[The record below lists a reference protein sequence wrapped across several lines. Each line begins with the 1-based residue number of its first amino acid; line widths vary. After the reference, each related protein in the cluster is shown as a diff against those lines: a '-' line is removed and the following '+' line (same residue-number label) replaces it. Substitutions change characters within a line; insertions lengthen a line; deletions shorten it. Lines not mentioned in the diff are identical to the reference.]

1 MILTA
6 AQVVTPARIL
16 APGWL
21 LLDGD
26 RIVEVGEGAPPR
38 PPDVD
43 LGDVTVVPGFVD
55 LHVHGG
61 GGASF
66 DSGTSDAAD
75 VVAATHLA
83 HGTTSMAASL
93 VTDTRDRMV
102 DAVRELALL
111 VQDGRLAGVH
121 LEGPWL
127 SPQRSGAHQPGSLT
141 TPDPASVDALLAAGD
156 GAVRMVTLAPELPGG
171 IDAVRRLVDAG
182 VLVAIGHT
190 DATYDEARAA
200 LDAGA
205 RLGTHLFNAM
215 RPLHHRD
222 PGPVGALL
230 DAPVDVELIADG
242 VHLHPA
248 VLRTVFAAKPGRC
261 ILVTDAMAAAGA
273 PDGDYALGPD
283 GRRGPRR
290 RRPARLAGGD
300 GAIAGSTLT
309 MDAAVRFAVRTAG
322 LPLLDVVHAAST
334 APARAWGLAEVGR
347 PRGRPP
353 GGPRRARRRPRGG
366 PGDAGR
372 GVDDALS
379 LSPSSSPA
387 SGPRRTASAG
397 RRTPRAPAGRR

>member
-21 LLDGD
+21 RLGGE
-26 RIVEVGEGAPPR
+26 RIVEVGEGPPPR
-38 PPDVD
+38 TADVD
-43 LGDVTVVPGFVD
+43 LGSVTVTPGFVD
-55 LHVHGG
+55 VHVHGG

-66 DSGTSDAAD
+66 DTGTAAAAD
-75 VVAATHLA
+75 VAAAAHLA

-93 VTDTRDRMV
+93 VTDTPDRMV
-102 DAVRELALL
+102 AAVRELALL
-111 VQDGRLAGVH
+111 VDDGRLAGIH

-127 SPQRSGAHQPGSLT
+127 SPRRSGAHQPGALSHPTPAAIDELLT
-141 TPDPASVDALLAAGD
+141 AGD
-156 GAVRMVTLAPELPGG
+156 PSTGSGRRGAVRMVTLAPELPGG
-171 IDAVRRLVDAG
+171 VDAVRRLDDAG

-200 LDAGA
+200 IDAGA

-261 ILVTDAMAAAGA
+261 ILVTDAMAAAGG
-273 PDGDYALGPD
+273 PDGDYRLGPMAIEVRD
-283 GRRGPRR
+283 GV
-290 RRPARLAGGD
+290 ARLADGSGD

-334 APARAWGLAEVGR
+334 APAAAWGLPDVG
-347 PRGRPP
+347 
-353 GGPRRARRRPRGG
+353 AIE
-366 PGDAGR
+366 
-372 GVDDALS
+372 
-379 LSPSSSPA
+379 
-387 SGPRRTASAG
+387 AG
-397 RRTPRAPAGRR
+397 RRADLVVLDDRLEVVRVMRAGAWLDP

>member
-1 MILTA
+1 VILTA
-6 AQVVTPARIL
+6 SQVVTPARIL

-21 LLDGD
+21 HLDGD

-38 PPDVD
+38 APDLD
-43 LGDVTVVPGFVD
+43 LGDRTVVPGFVD

-66 DSGTSDAAD
+66 DAGTTDAAE
-75 VVAATHLA
+75 VVAATHVA

-93 VTDTRDRMV
+93 VTDTSARMT
-102 DAVRELALL
+102 DAVRELASL
-111 VQDGRLAGVH
+111 VQDGRLAGIH

-127 SPQRSGAHQPGSLT
+127 SPQRSGAHRPGSLAV
-141 TPDPASVDALLAAGD
+141 PEARAIDDLLGAGD
-156 GAVRMVTLAPELPGG
+156 GAIRMVTLAPELAGG
-171 IDAVRRLVDAG
+171 IAAVRQIADAG
-182 VLVAIGHT
+182 VLPAIGHT
-190 DATYDEARAA
+190 DATYDVACEA

-273 PDGDYALGPD
+273 ADGDYRLGPMAIEVRD
-283 GRRGPRR
+283 GV
-290 RRPARLAGGD
+290 ARLAD
-300 GAIAGSTLT
+300 GSGHGSIAGSTLT

-322 LPLLDVVHAAST
+322 LPLLEVVHAAST
-334 APARAWGLAEVGR
+334 APARAWDLTDVG
-347 PRGRPP
+347 
-353 GGPRRARRRPRGG
+353 
-366 PGDAGR
+366 
-372 GVDDALS
+372 ALE
-379 LSPSSSPA
+379 
-387 SGPRRTASAG
+387 AG
-397 RRTPRAPAGRR
+397 RRADLVVLDDDLEVVRVMRAGAWVGR

>member
-1 MILTA
+1 VTSLLTA

-26 RIVEVGEGAPPR
+26 RIVEVGEGEPPR
-38 PPDVD
+38 AADLD
-43 LGDVTVVPGFVD
+43 LGGATVVPGFVD
-55 LHVHGG
+55 IHVHGG

-66 DSGTSDAAD
+66 DLGTADAAA
-75 VVAATHLA
+75 VVTDAHLA

-93 VTDTRDRMV
+93 VTDTAERMSA
-102 DAVRELALL
+102 AVRELALL

-127 SPQRSGAHQPGSLT
+127 SPRRSGAHQPGSLAA
-141 TPDPASVDALLAAGD
+141 PDRASVEALLDAGD

-171 IDAVRRLVDAG
+171 VEAVRRLDAAG
-182 VLVAIGHT
+182 VVAAIGHT
-190 DATYDEARAA
+190 DASYDESRAA

-230 DAPVDVELIADG
+230 DSPVDVELIADG

-273 PDGDYALGPD
+273 PDGDYRLGPMAIEVRD
-283 GRRGPRR
+283 GV
-290 RRPARLAGGD
+290 ARLADGSGT

-309 MDAAVRFAVRTAG
+309 MDAAVRFSVRTAG
-322 LPLLDVVHAAST
+322 LPLHDVVHAAST
-334 APARAWGLAEVGR
+334 APARAWGLDDVG
-347 PRGRPP
+347 
-353 GGPRRARRRPRGG
+353 
-366 PGDAGR
+366 
-372 GVDDALS
+372 ALE
-379 LSPSSSPA
+379 
-387 SGPRRTASAG
+387 AG
-397 RRTPRAPAGRR
+397 RRADLVVLDEDLEVVRVMRAGAWARA

>member
-6 AQVVTPARIL
+6 ARVVTPARVL

-26 RIVEVGEGAPPR
+26 RIVGVGDGAPPR
-38 PPDVD
+38 TPDVD
-43 LGDVTVVPGFVD
+43 LGDATVVPGFVD

-75 VVAATHLA
+75 VVATTHLA

-93 VTDTRDRMV
+93 VTDTRERMV
-102 DAVRELALL
+102 GAIRELALL

-127 SPQRSGAHQPGSLT
+127 SPQRSGAHQPGSLSS
-141 TPDPASVDALLAAGD
+141 PDPASVDALLDAGD

-182 VLVAIGHT
+182 VLAAIGHT

-205 RLGTHLFNAM
+205 GLGTHLFNAM

-230 DAPVDVELIADG
+230 DSPVDVELVADG

-273 PDGDYALGPD
+273 PDGDYALGQLAVEVRD
-283 GRRGPRR
+283 GV
-290 RRPARLAGGD
+290 ARLASADGD

-334 APARAWGLAEVGR
+334 APARAWGLADVGALE
-347 PRGRPP
+347 P
-353 GGPRRARRRPRGG
+353 GRRADLVVLDDGLGVVRVMR
-366 PGDAGR
+366 AG
-372 GVDDALS
+372 AWI
-379 LSPSSSPA
+379 SPWSSPA
-387 SGPRRTASAG
+387 
-397 RRTPRAPAGRR
+397 

>member
-1 MILTA
+1 MIVSA
-6 AQVVTPARIL
+6 GQVVTPARIL

-38 PPDVD
+38 PADVD
-43 LGDVTVVPGFVD
+43 VGDATLSPGFVD

-66 DSGTSDAAD
+66 DTGTTDAAE
-75 VVAATHLA
+75 VVAAAHLA
-83 HGTTSMAASL
+83 RGTTSMAASL
-93 VTDTRDRMV
+93 VTDTPDRMT
-102 DAVRELALL
+102 AAIRELAHL
-111 VQDGRLAGVH
+111 VRDGRLAGVH

-141 TPDPASVDALLAAGD
+141 HPEPAAVERLLAAGD
-156 GAVRMVTLAPELPGG
+156 GAVRMVTLAPERHGG
-171 IDAVRRLVDAG
+171 PDAVRRLAAAG
-182 VLVAIGHT
+182 VVAAIGHT

-215 RPLHHRD
+215 RPLHHRE
-222 PGPVGALL
+222 PGAVGALL

-273 PDGDYALGPD
+273 PDGDYRLGPMAIEVRD
-283 GRRGPRR
+283 GV
-290 RRPARLAGGD
+290 ARLASDDGD

-322 LPLLDVVHAAST
+322 IPLVEVVHAAST
-334 APARAWGLAEVGR
+334 APAAAWGLSDVGAIEA
-347 PRGRPP
+347 GRRADLVVLDDDLAVVRVMRAGTWQPP
-353 GGPRRARRRPRGG
+353 GAPAGPRRR
-366 PGDAGR
+366 
-372 GVDDALS
+372 
-379 LSPSSSPA
+379 
-387 SGPRRTASAG
+387 
-397 RRTPRAPAGRR
+397 

>member
-1 MILTA
+1 MILSA
-6 AQVVTPARIL
+6 SQVVTPARIL

-21 LLDGD
+21 LLDGE
-26 RIVEVGEGAPPR
+26 RIAEVGEGAPPR

-43 LGDVTVVPGFVD
+43 LGDATVVPGFVD

-66 DSGTSDAAD
+66 DTGTADAAD

-93 VTDTRDRMV
+93 VTDTQDRMV

-111 VQDGRLAGVH
+111 VRDGRLAGIH

-127 SPQRSGAHQPGSLT
+127 SPQRSGAHQPGSLA
-141 TPDPASVDALLAAGD
+141 TPDPASVDALLGAGD

-171 IDAVRRLVDAG
+171 LDAVRRLVDAG
-182 VLVAIGHT
+182 VLAAIGHT

-205 RLGTHLFNAM
+205 GLGTHLFNAM

-230 DAPVDVELIADG
+230 DSPVDVELIADG

-261 ILVTDAMAAAGA
+261 LLVTDAMAAAGA
-273 PDGDYALGPD
+273 PDGDYALGQMAVEVRE
-283 GRRGPRR
+283 GI
-290 RRPARLAGGD
+290 ARLASDDGD

-322 LPLLDVVHAAST
+322 LPLADVVHAAST
-334 APARAWGLAEVGR
+334 TPARMWGLDGPDGVGAIE
-347 PRGRPP
+347 P
-353 GGPRRARRRPRGG
+353 GRRA
-366 PGDAGR
+366 DL
-372 GVDDALS
+372 VVLDDDLEVV
-379 LSPSSSPA
+379 
-387 SGPRRTASAG
+387 RVMSAG
-397 RRTPRAPAGRR
+397 TWVTR

>member
-1 MILTA
+1 MILSA
-6 AQVVTPARIL
+6 GQVVTPARIL

-43 LGDVTVVPGFVD
+43 LADATISPGFVD

-66 DSGTSDAAD
+66 DAGTTDAAE
-75 VVAATHLA
+75 VVAAAHLA

-93 VTDTRDRMV
+93 VTDTPDRM
-102 DAVRELALL
+102 DAAVRELGQL
-111 VQDGRLAGVH
+111 VRDGRLAGVH

-127 SPQRSGAHQPGSLT
+127 SPQRSGAHQPGSLAH
-141 TPDPASVDALLAAGD
+141 PEPAVVESLLAAGD

-171 IDAVRRLVDAG
+171 VDAVRRLAAAG
-182 VLVAIGHT
+182 VVAAVGHT
-190 DATYDEARAA
+190 DATYDETRAA

-205 RLGTHLFNAM
+205 RVGTHLFNAM

-230 DAPVDVELIADG
+230 DGPVDVELIADG

-273 PDGDYALGPD
+273 PDGDYRLGPMAIEVRE
-283 GRRGPRR
+283 GV
-290 RRPARLAGGD
+290 ARLASEAGD

-322 LPLLDVVHAAST
+322 LPLLDVVHAATT
-334 APARAWGLAEVGR
+334 APAAAWGLSDVG
-347 PRGRPP
+347 
-353 GGPRRARRRPRGG
+353 AIE
-366 PGDAGR
+366 
-372 GVDDALS
+372 
-379 LSPSSSPA
+379 
-387 SGPRRTASAG
+387 AG
-397 RRTPRAPAGRR
+397 RRADLVVLDAGLGVVRVMRAGVWQVP

>member
-1 MILTA
+1 MIVTA
-6 AQVVTPARIL
+6 SQVVTPARIL

-21 LLDGD
+21 HLDGD
-26 RIVEVGEGAPPR
+26 RIVEVVEGAPPR
-38 PPDVD
+38 APDVD
-43 LGDVTVVPGFVD
+43 LGDMTVVPGFVD

-93 VTDTRDRMV
+93 VTDIRERMV
-102 DAVRELALL
+102 GAVRELALL

-141 TPDPASVDALLAAGD
+141 TPDPASVDALLTAGD

-171 IDAVRRLVDAG
+171 IDAVHRLVGAG
-182 VLVAIGHT
+182 VLAAIGHT

-230 DAPVDVELIADG
+230 DSPVDVELIADG

-248 VLRTVFAAKPGRC
+248 LLRTVFAAKPGRC

-273 PDGDYALGPD
+273 PDGDYALGQMAVEVRE
-283 GRRGPRR
+283 GV
-290 RRPARLAGGD
+290 ARLASPDGD

-334 APARAWGLAEVGR
+334 APARAWGLGEVG
-347 PRGRPP
+347 
-353 GGPRRARRRPRGG
+353 AIE
-366 PGDAGR
+366 
-372 GVDDALS
+372 
-379 LSPSSSPA
+379 
-387 SGPRRTASAG
+387 AG
-397 RRTPRAPAGRR
+397 RRADLVVLDDHLEVVRVMRAGTWATR

>member
-1 MILTA
+1 VILTA

-21 LLDGD
+21 RLDGD
-26 RIVEVGEGAPPR
+26 RIADVGEGAPPR
-38 PPDVD
+38 APDVD
-43 LGDVTVVPGFVD
+43 LGDATVVPGFVD

-61 GGASF
+61 GAASF
-66 DSGTSDAAD
+66 ESGTADAAD

-141 TPDPASVDALLAAGD
+141 APDPASVDALLAAGG

-171 IDAVRRLVDAG
+171 FDAVRRLVASDVVA
-182 VLVAIGHT
+182 AIGHT

-215 RPLHHRD
+215 RPLHHRE
-222 PGPVGALL
+222 PGAVGALL
-230 DAPVDVELIADG
+230 DSPVDVELIADG

-248 VLRTVFAAKPGRC
+248 VLRTVFAARPGRC

-273 PDGDYALGPD
+273 PDGDYALGQMAVEVRD
-283 GRRGPRR
+283 GV
-290 RRPARLAGGD
+290 ARLADGSRD

-322 LPLLDVVHAAST
+322 LPLLDVVHAASA
-334 APARAWGLAEVGR
+334 APARAWGLGDVG
-347 PRGRPP
+347 
-353 GGPRRARRRPRGG
+353 
-366 PGDAGR
+366 
-372 GVDDALS
+372 ALE
-379 LSPSSSPA
+379 
-387 SGPRRTASAG
+387 AG
-397 RRTPRAPAGRR
+397 RRADLVVLDEELEVVRVMRAGAWQRR

>member
-1 MILTA
+1 VILTA

-26 RIVEVGEGAPPR
+26 RIVEVGEGPPPR
-38 PPDVD
+38 TADVD
-43 LGDVTVVPGFVD
+43 LGPVTVTPGFVD

-66 DSGTSDAAD
+66 DTGTADAAD
-75 VVAATHLA
+75 VAAAAHLA

-93 VTDTRDRMV
+93 VTDTPGRMA

-111 VQDGRLAGVH
+111 VDDGRLAGIH

-127 SPQRSGAHQPGSLT
+127 SPRRSGAHQPGALT
-141 TPDPASVDALLAAGD
+141 HPAPAAIDELLTAGG

-171 IDAVRRLVDAG
+171 LDAVGRLADAG

-200 LDAGA
+200 IDAGA

-273 PDGDYALGPD
+273 PDGDYRLGPMAIEV
-283 GRRGPRR
+283 RGGV
-290 RRPARLAGGD
+290 ARLADGSGD

-322 LPLLDVVHAAST
+322 LPLIDVVHAAST
-334 APARAWGLAEVGR
+334 APAAAWGMADVG
-347 PRGRPP
+347 
-353 GGPRRARRRPRGG
+353 AIE
-366 PGDAGR
+366 
-372 GVDDALS
+372 
-379 LSPSSSPA
+379 
-387 SGPRRTASAG
+387 AG
-397 RRTPRAPAGRR
+397 RRADLVVLDERLEVVRVMRAGAWLAR

>member
-1 MILTA
+1 VILTA

-26 RIVEVGEGAPPR
+26 RIVEVGEGPPPR
-38 PPDVD
+38 TADVD
-43 LGDVTVVPGFVD
+43 LGPVTVTPGFVD

-66 DSGTSDAAD
+66 DTGTADAAD
-75 VVAATHLA
+75 VAAAAHLA

-93 VTDTRDRMV
+93 VTDTPGRMA

-111 VQDGRLAGVH
+111 VDDGRLAGIH

-127 SPQRSGAHQPGSLT
+127 SPRRSGAHQPGALT
-141 TPDPASVDALLAAGD
+141 HPTPSAVEELLTAGG

-171 IDAVRRLVDAG
+171 LDAVCRLADAG
-182 VLVAIGHT
+182 VVVAIGHT

-200 LDAGA
+200 IDAGA

-230 DAPVDVELIADG
+230 DAPVEVELIADG

-261 ILVTDAMAAAGA
+261 ILVTDAMAAAGG
-273 PDGDYALGPD
+273 PDGDYRLGPMAIEVRD
-283 GRRGPRR
+283 GV
-290 RRPARLAGGD
+290 ARLANGSGD

-334 APARAWGLAEVGR
+334 APAAAWGLADVGAIE
-347 PRGRPP
+347 P
-353 GGPRRARRRPRGG
+353 GRRADLVVLDDRLEVVRVMR
-366 PGDAGR
+366 AGAWLDR
-372 GVDDALS
+372 
-379 LSPSSSPA
+379 
-387 SGPRRTASAG
+387 
-397 RRTPRAPAGRR
+397 

>member
-1 MILTA
+1 MIVSA

-21 LLDGD
+21 HLRGE

-38 PPDVD
+38 ASDVD
-43 LGDVTVVPGFVD
+43 LGDVTVSPGFID

-66 DSGTSDAAD
+66 DSGKADAAE
-75 VVAATHLA
+75 VVADTHLR

-93 VTDTRDRMV
+93 VTDTPARM
-102 DAVRELALL
+102 AAALRELAPL
-111 VQDGRLAGVH
+111 VDDGRLAGIH

-127 SPQRSGAHQPGSLT
+127 SPQRSGAHQPGSLA
-141 TPDPASVDALLAAGD
+141 DPEPGAIESLLAAGD

-171 IDAVRRLVDAG
+171 VDAVRRLEAAG
-182 VLVAIGHT
+182 VVVAVGHT
-190 DATYDEARAA
+190 DATYAETRAA

-273 PDGDYALGPD
+273 PDGDYRLGPMAIEVRE
-283 GRRGPRR
+283 GV
-290 RRPARLAGGD
+290 ARLASEGGT

-334 APARAWGLAEVGR
+334 APAAAWGLADVGALEA
-347 PRGRPP
+347 G
-353 GGPRRARRRPRGG
+353 RRA
-366 PGDAGR
+366 DL
-372 GVDDALS
+372 VVLDDALEVVRVMR
-379 LSPSSSPA
+379 A
-387 SGPRRTASAG
+387 GAWVRR
-397 RRTPRAPAGRR
+397 

>member
-1 MILTA
+1 MSVLLTA

-26 RIVEVGEGAPPR
+26 RITEVGEGAPPR
-38 PPDVD
+38 AADLD
-43 LGDVTVVPGFVD
+43 LGDVTVSPGFVD

-66 DSGTSDAAD
+66 DTGTADAAG
-75 VVAATHLA
+75 VVADTHLS

-93 VTDTRDRMV
+93 VTDTRERMAA
-102 DAVRELALL
+102 AVRELALL

-127 SPQRSGAHQPGSLT
+127 SPRRSGAHQPGSLSD
-141 TPDPASVDALLAAGD
+141 PDPASVEALLDAGD
-156 GAVRMVTLAPELPGG
+156 GAVRMVTLAPELAGG
-171 IDAVRRLVDAG
+171 TDAVRLLAERG
-182 VLVAIGHT
+182 VVAAIGHT
-190 DATYDEARAA
+190 DATYDEACAA
-200 LDAGA
+200 IDSGA

-230 DAPVDVELIADG
+230 DSPVDVELIADG

-273 PDGDYALGPD
+273 PDGDYELGPMAIEVRE
-283 GRRGPRR
+283 GV
-290 RRPARLAGGD
+290 ARLADGTGT

-309 MDAAVRFAVRTAG
+309 MAAAVRFAAREAG

-334 APARAWGLAEVGR
+334 APAAAWGLEDVG
-347 PRGRPP
+347 
-353 GGPRRARRRPRGG
+353 
-366 PGDAGR
+366 
-372 GVDDALS
+372 ALE
-379 LSPSSSPA
+379 
-387 SGPRRTASAG
+387 AG
-397 RRTPRAPAGRR
+397 RRADLVVLDDRLEVVRVMRAGTWVTA

>member
-1 MILTA
+1 MLLTA

-21 LLDGD
+21 LLEGD
-26 RIVEVGEGAPPR
+26 RIVEVGEGVPPR
-38 PPDVD
+38 SPDRD
-43 LGDVTVVPGFVD
+43 LGAATVVPGFID

-66 DSGTSDAAD
+66 DTGTADAAA
-75 VVAATHLA
+75 VVADAHLA

-93 VTDTRDRMV
+93 VTDTPQRMA

-111 VQDGRLAGVH
+111 VQDGRLTGIH

-127 SPQRSGAHQPGSLT
+127 SPRRSGAHQPGALAV
-141 TPDPASVDALLAAGD
+141 PEPAAVETLLDAGD

-171 IDAVRRLVDAG
+171 IDAVRLLTDRG
-182 VLVAIGHT
+182 VVAAIGHT
-190 DATYDEARAA
+190 DATYDESRTAI
-200 LDAGA
+200 DAGA

-230 DAPVDVELIADG
+230 DSPVDVELIADG

-261 ILVTDAMAAAGA
+261 VLVTDAMAAAGA
-273 PDGDYALGPD
+273 PDGDYELGPMAIEVRE
-283 GRRGPRR
+283 GV
-290 RRPARLAGGD
+290 ARLAADDGQ

-309 MDAAVRFAVRTAG
+309 MDAAVRYAVRTAG
-322 LPLLDVVHAAST
+322 LPLLDVVHAATT
-334 APARAWGLAEVGR
+334 APAGVWGLADVG
-347 PRGRPP
+347 
-353 GGPRRARRRPRGG
+353 AIE
-366 PGDAGR
+366 
-372 GVDDALS
+372 
-379 LSPSSSPA
+379 
-387 SGPRRTASAG
+387 AG
-397 RRTPRAPAGRR
+397 RRADLVVLDDELEVVRVMRAGAWVGR

>member
-1 MILTA
+1 MILA
-6 AQVVTPARIL
+6 ARQVVTPARIL

-26 RIVEVGEGAPPR
+26 RIVEVGEGTPPR
-38 PPDVD
+38 RPDVD
-43 LGDVTVVPGFVD
+43 LGGATVTPGFVD

-66 DSGTSDAAD
+66 DSGTADAAA
-75 VVAATHLA
+75 VVADAHLA

-93 VTDTRDRMV
+93 VTDTAERMAA
-102 DAVRELALL
+102 AVRELGLL

-141 TPDPASVDALLAAGD
+141 HPDPAAIDDLLAAGD

-171 IDAVRRLVDAG
+171 IDAVRRLADAG
-182 VLVAIGHT
+182 VVAAIGHT
-190 DATYDEARAA
+190 DATYDQACAA

-230 DAPVDVELIADG
+230 DSPVDVELIADG

-273 PDGDYALGPD
+273 SDGDYALGRMNVEVRD
-283 GRRGPRR
+283 GI
-290 RRPARLAGGD
+290 ARLASSDGD

-309 MDAAVRFAVRTAG
+309 MDAAVRFCARTAG

-334 APARAWGLAEVGR
+334 APARAWGLADVGAIE
-347 PRGRPP
+347 P
-353 GGPRRARRRPRGG
+353 GRRADLVVLDEELHVLRVMR
-366 PGDAGR
+366 AGAW
-372 GVDDALS
+372 V
-379 LSPSSSPA
+379 SPSSTPA
-387 SGPRRTASAG
+387 
-397 RRTPRAPAGRR
+397 

>member
-1 MILTA
+1 MSMILA
-6 AQVVTPARIL
+6 ARQVVTPARIL

-26 RIVEVGEGAPPR
+26 RIVEVGEGPPPR
-38 PPDVD
+38 PADVD
-43 LGDVTVVPGFVD
+43 LGPVTVTPGFVD

-66 DSGTSDAAD
+66 DTGTADAAA
-75 VVAATHLA
+75 VAADAHLA

-93 VTDTRDRMV
+93 VTDTPGRMA

-111 VQDGRLAGVH
+111 VDDGRLAGIH

-127 SPQRSGAHQPGSLT
+127 SPRRSGAHQPGALT
-141 TPDPASVDALLAAGD
+141 HPTPGAVDELLTAGG

-171 IDAVRRLVDAG
+171 LDAVGRLADAG
-182 VLVAIGHT
+182 VLAAIGHT

-200 LDAGA
+200 IDAGA

-261 ILVTDAMAAAGA
+261 VLVTDAMAAAGG
-273 PDGDYALGPD
+273 PDGDYRLGPMAIEVRD
-283 GRRGPRR
+283 GV
-290 RRPARLAGGD
+290 ARLADGSGS

-334 APARAWGLAEVGR
+334 APAAAWGMTDVG
-347 PRGRPP
+347 
-353 GGPRRARRRPRGG
+353 AIE
-366 PGDAGR
+366 
-372 GVDDALS
+372 
-379 LSPSSSPA
+379 
-387 SGPRRTASAG
+387 AG
-397 RRTPRAPAGRR
+397 RRADLVVLDDRLEVVRVMRAGAWLDR

>member
-1 MILTA
+1 MADLLTS
-6 AQVVTPARIL
+6 AQVVTPERVL

-21 LLDGD
+21 LVDGD
-26 RIVEVGEGAPPR
+26 RIAEVGEGAPPR
-38 PPDVD
+38 SPDLD
-43 LGDVTVVPGFVD
+43 LDAATVVPGFVD

-66 DSGTSDAAD
+66 DTGTADSALTVADA
-75 VVAATHLA
+75 HLA

-93 VTDTRDRMV
+93 VTDTHDRMI
-102 DAVRELALL
+102 DAVRELAEL
-111 VQDGRLAGVH
+111 VRDGRLAGVH

-127 SPQRSGAHQPGSLT
+127 SPRRSGAHQPGSLSV
-141 TPDPASVDALLAAGD
+141 PDPASVESLLAAGD

-171 IDAVRRLVDAG
+171 IDAVRQLTNAG
-182 VLVAIGHT
+182 VVAAIGHT
-190 DATYDEARAA
+190 DATYDVTREA

-230 DAPVDVELIADG
+230 ESSADVELIADG

-248 VLRTVFAAKPGRC
+248 VLRTVFAAKPGHC

-273 PDGDYALGPD
+273 PDGDYQLGPMAIEVRD
-283 GRRGPRR
+283 GV
-290 RRPARLAGGD
+290 ARLADGTGN

-309 MDAAVRFAVRTAG
+309 MDAAVRYAVRTAG

-334 APARAWGLAEVGR
+334 APARAWGLCDVGAIE
-347 PRGRPP
+347 P
-353 GGPRRARRRPRGG
+353 GRRADLVVL
-366 PGDAGR
+366 DADLDVVR
-372 GVDDALS
+372 VM
-379 LSPSSSPA
+379 
-387 SGPRRTASAG
+387 RAG
-397 RRTPRAPAGRR
+397 TCVSR